1 MLVQWVRIVMLASL
15 VSMLP
20 AAASAQIPGQ
30 PPEPPDSQLIDPPTD
45 GPTRQERTRSRRSA
59 PTATMPRAEPAA
71 PTAPIM
77 ARAPRAAAPAGA
89 PRSVACSGVFA
100 KESTHLKLAVAFDS
114 KNVTFTEVDGDG
126 GKMMASVVYPS
137 DPKRRLEV
145 LWQNE
150 GARSDTSVIVI
161 SGQSGWSGPKGLK
174 LGLPLV
180 ALEKLNGKPFK
191 LKGADKSIAVA
202 DWQGGALDKL
212 PGGCKVGVH
221 LSADADLSGKELLSN
236 DAGLRA
242 TKPKVSEI
250 LIGY

>member
-1 MLVQWVRIVMLASL
+1 MLVPWVRIVMLASL
-15 VSMLP
+15 VSLLP
-20 AAASAQIPGQ
+20 ALASAQIPGQ

-45 GPTRQERTRSRRSA
+45 GPQRSQRTRPPRRATAA
-59 PTATMPRAEPAA
+59 PAAQVDPIAQRAPAQPRAS
-71 PTAPIM
+71 
-77 ARAPRAAAPAGA
+77 AGA
-89 PRSVACSGVFA
+89 PRTITCSGVFA
-100 KESTHLKLAVAFDS
+100 RESTHLKLATAFDS
-114 KNVTFTEVDGDG
+114 KNVAFTEVDADG
-126 GKMMASVVYPS
+126 GKVMASVIYPS

-150 GARSDTSVIVI
+150 GSRSDTSVIVI
-161 SGQSGWSGPKGLK
+161 SGQSGWTGPRGLR

-191 LKGADKSIAVA
+191 LKGTDKSVAVL

-221 LSADADLSGKELLSN
+221 LSGDASAGDREMVSN
-236 DAGLRA
+236 DTELRA
-242 TKPKVSEI
+242 MKLKISEI